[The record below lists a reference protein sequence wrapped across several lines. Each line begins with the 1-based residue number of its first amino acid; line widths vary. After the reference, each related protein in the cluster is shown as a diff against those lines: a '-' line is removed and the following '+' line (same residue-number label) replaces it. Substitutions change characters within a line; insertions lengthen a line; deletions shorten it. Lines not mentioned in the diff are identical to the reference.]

1 MNGFTYSIIISDTDP
16 MAGKPGNF
24 LEFKEP
30 SYRRAHKRM
39 EDAMSR
45 GYFVSC
51 CRESVPFGWEPIPE
65 EPPAKHARRKK

>member
-1 MNGFTYSIIISDTDP
+1 MNGFTYSIIISDSDP
-16 MAGKPGNF
+16 MIGKPGNF

-30 SYRRAHKRM
+30 NYRRAHKRM

-51 CRESVPFGWEPIPE
+51 CRESITTAEWEPIRE
-65 EPPAKHARRKK
+65 EPPTKNNRKK